1 MAIVIGAA
9 TSASLDGD
17 RCIISANWGFNPNAQ
32 RLYCIGSWSPSS
44 TILRPTETLNITL
57 YSPGPHLNIGPTLSC
72 SDANTISASVSPAAC
87 GDALGGMSGQWM
99 VTSYSYSKEDATM
112 PGQESWSLTKWKD
125 LTTSVSYTPPTYV
138 LRGISEGQSSGEET
152 GIEFDNDD
160 DTVTTSN
167 GNVSAGGFGKAD
179 ILQVG
184 VISYVGGG
192 SSDAGVTGQGSVSI
206 PYTPVYI

>member
-9 TSASLDGD
+9 TRVNFEGTS
-17 RCIISANWGFNPNAQ
+17 CIISASWGFNPNAQ

-44 TILRPTETLNITL
+44 TFLKPTETLNITL
-57 YSPGPHLNIGPTLSC
+57 YSPGPRINIEPTTSC
-72 SDANTISASVSPAAC
+72 SDANTVSASVSPTAC
-87 GDALGGMSGQWM
+87 GEDLGSLSGSWM

-112 PGQESWSLTKWKD
+112 PGQESWSLTKWKG
-125 LTTSVSYTPPTYV
+125 LNTSVTYTPPTYI
-138 LRGISEGQSSGEET
+138 LRGIAEGQATGEEA
-152 GIEFDNDD
+152 GVEFIG

-184 VISYVGGG
+184 VISHVGGG
-192 SSDAGVTGQGSVSI
+192 SSDAGVTGQGSASI